1 MVHISIFSSESGQTL
16 QSPPAIAGSSSS
28 LLSDVSTV
36 IHLYVVGGGGGTE
49 ESEVFDL
56 KSQTWN
62 PLPSLSE
69 DNDYPEVQL
78 RRGEL
83 LATTSN
89 HKKYVFDPKQ
99 GTWKEHPGFSYT
111 RNGPCVKGLKD
122 VCTKPHVNHHTTI
135 LLANH
140 GCGSILVLWDEL
152 HSLEFQW
159 PGKCG
164 NMSAKTREL
173 VCGDQVEEVLLRITV
188 RDLGEVVS
196 LNAVLTV
203 PRSFKLLSCITL

>member
-1 MVHISIFSSESGQTL
+1 MLFL
-16 QSPPAIAGSSSS
+16 AIAGCVGCFY
-28 LLSDVSTV
+28 L
-36 IHLYVVGGGGGTE
+36 GGGGGTE

-99 GTWKEHPGFSYT
+99 GTWKEY
-111 RNGPCVKGLKD
+111 
-122 VCTKPHVNHHTTI
+122 
-135 LLANH
+135 
-140 GCGSILVLWDEL
+140 
-152 HSLEFQW
+152 
-159 PGKCG
+159 
-164 NMSAKTREL
+164 
-173 VCGDQVEEVLLRITV
+173 
-188 RDLGEVVS
+188 
-196 LNAVLTV
+196 
-203 PRSFKLLSCITL
+203 